1 MANKNISRRPDPER
15 EHAYAQ
21 QPNMDNLSKKISSLV
36 QGQLDSVRAEI
47 LGTQQATMTEVK
59 KIKYAEPPK
68 FKRKSNKEQWKVN
81 RKGLDDLEGAS
92 EALEDVT
99 CPAE

>member
-1 MANKNISRRPDPER
+1 
-15 EHAYAQ
+15 
-21 QPNMDNLSKKISSLV
+21 MDNLSKKISSLV

-68 FKRKSNKEQWKVN
+68 FKRKSNKEQWKVK